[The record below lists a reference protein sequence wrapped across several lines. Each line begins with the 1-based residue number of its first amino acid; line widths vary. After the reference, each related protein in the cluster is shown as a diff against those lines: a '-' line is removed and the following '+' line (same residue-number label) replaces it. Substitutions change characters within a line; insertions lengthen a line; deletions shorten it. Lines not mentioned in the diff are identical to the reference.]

1 MPADLRPVIRFRPLH
16 CDQPQRDPQA
26 ADDLLPLDFDRL
38 RRQAAERPGQ
48 SLQATALV
56 HEA

>member
-48 SLQATALV
+48 SLQALMDRC
-56 HEA
+56 